1 MQDCQ
6 DALSLY
12 REGSA
17 DTVAEPTGKKV
28 RITDAA
34 SECVRNLLSDVQ
46 KMSDDLHTYSL
57 LNSALPEALKLIN
70 SSLTLLKVGTPLD
83 QYQPYSLCVCLCVEW
98 I

>member
-12 REGSA
+12 QEGSA

-34 SECVRNLLSDVQ
+34 NECIRNLQSDVQ

-70 SSLTLLKVGTPLD
+70 SSLTMLKVGTPSD
-83 QYQPYSLCVCLCVEW
+83 
-98 I
+98 